1 MGMDHLCPPVH
12 PALEEAKTRLKKIE
26 GQIRGISRMIDDNKY
41 CIDIVNQISAARA
54 ALNTTAM
61 VILRKHLETC
71 VSQAILEGGGRRDAI
86 IEEMMDLLKKQDI

>member
-1 MGMDHLCPPVH
+1 MGMEHPCPPVH

-26 GQIRGISRMIDDNKY
+26 GQIRGITRMVEDNKY

-54 ALNTTAM
+54 ALNNTAM

-71 VSQAILEGGGRRDAI
+71 VSAAMLEGGGRREAI
-86 IEEMMDLLKKQDI
+86 IDEMMDLLKKQEL